1 MTHKA
6 FISGLN
12 FDLVAL
18 YLNEVSLSVTLSS
31 DALSVAYYLA
41 ALCDFLVYLRQV
53 DILSASLAEVIV
65 YVYVLN
71 NHLVGKV

>member
-41 ALCDFLVYLRQV
+41 ALCDLLVYLRQV
-53 DILSASLAEVIV
+53 DVLSASLAEVIV
-65 YVYVLN
+65 DVYVLN

>member
-41 ALCDFLVYLRQV
+41 ALCDLLVYLRQV
-53 DILSASLAEVIV
+53 DVLSASLAEVIV